1 MTGFDAV
8 LLSYDEPMANSLH
21 SRLQRTLGGTVKR
34 LHGVHGMRRAY
45 RLCAEV
51 VDREQFFL
59 ADGDFAIDPDFDV
72 AAVEPLDE
80 GVSMRVWRAVNPV
93 NGLTYGYGGLK
104 LIRRSALREMG
115 EAVDVLAAL
124 PGRIE
129 FAQRTAGITRF
140 NQSPFHAWKA
150 GFREC
155 AMLAWGSEYGMA
167 DGDAHQ
173 RIQAW
178 TASHSGEFASFA
190 ASGAREGVAF
200 AGEAARESQRFDN
213 LNEPAWLRERFT
225 FAHGDQAVSG

>member
-1 MTGFDAV
+1 MTDFDAV
-8 LLSYDEPMANSLH
+8 FLSYDEPMAGSLH

-51 VDREQFFL
+51 VDGEQFFL
-59 ADGDFAIDPDFDV
+59 ADGDFAIDHGFDV
-72 AAVEPLDE
+72 AGVAPLDE
-80 GVSMRVWRAVNPV
+80 GVSMRVWRAVNAV

-129 FAQRTAGITRF
+129 FARHTAGITRF

-155 AMLAWGSEYGMA
+155 AMLARGSEYGMP
-167 DGDAHQ
+167 GTDAQ
-173 RIQAW
+173 SRVDAW
-178 TASHSGEFASFA
+178 TLSHSGEFAAYA
-190 ASGAREGVAF
+190 AAGAREGVVF
-200 AGEAARESQRFDN
+200 AHEAARAPKRFDC
-213 LNEPAWLRERFT
+213 LNDPAWLRQRFT
-225 FAHGDQAVSG
+225 SAHGDQAVAG

>member
-1 MTGFDAV
+1 MNGFDV
-8 LLSYDEPMANSLH
+8 VFLSYNEPMATSLH

-51 VDREQFFL
+51 VDHEQFFL
-59 ADGDFAIDPDFDV
+59 ADGDFAIDAGFDP
-72 AAVEPLDE
+72 ATVEPLDE

-104 LIRRSALREMG
+104 LVRRSALREMG

-129 FAQRTAGITRF
+129 FAQQTAGITRF

-155 AMLAWGSEYGMA
+155 AMLARGSEYGMA
-167 DGDAHQ
+167 DDDSRQ
-173 RIQAW
+173 RVEAW
-178 TASHSGEFASFA
+178 TKSRNGEFAPYA
-190 ASGAREGVAF
+190 AAGAREGVAF
-200 AGEAARESQRFDN
+200 AKEFARAPGQFDH
-213 LNEPAWLRERFT
+213 LNDPTWLRARFT
-225 FAHGDQAVSG
+225 AAHGDQAVAG

>member
-1 MTGFDAV
+1 VNSFDAV
-8 LLSYDEPMANSLH
+8 FLSYDEPMANSLH

-34 LHGVHGMRRAY
+34 LHGVQGMRRAY

-51 VDREQFFL
+51 VEREQFFL
-59 ADGDFAIDPDFDV
+59 ADGDFAIDTDFCP
-72 AAVEPLDE
+72 AAVEPLDD

-129 FAQRTAGITRF
+129 FAQHTAGITRF

-155 AMLAWGSEYGMA
+155 AMLVRGSEYGVA
-167 DGDAHQ
+167 DGDARQ
-173 RIQAW
+173 RVQAW
-178 TASHSGEFASFA
+178 TTSRSGEFAAYA
-190 ASGAREGVAF
+190 AAGGRDGLAF
-200 AGEAARESQRFDN
+200 ARDAGLGPRRFEH
-213 LNEPAWLRERFT
+213 LNDPAWLRGRFT
-225 FAHGDQAVSG
+225 AVHGDRAVVG

>member
-8 LLSYDEPMANSLH
+8 FLSYDEPMANSLH

-51 VDREQFFL
+51 VEREQFFL
-59 ADGDFAIDPDFDV
+59 ADGDFAIDTDFNP
-72 AAVEPLDE
+72 ATVEPLEE

-129 FAQRTAGITRF
+129 FAQHTAGITRF

-155 AMLAWGSEYGMA
+155 AMLARGSEYGMA
-167 DGDAHQ
+167 DDDAHQ
-173 RIQAW
+173 RVDAW
-178 TASHSGEFASFA
+178 MLSRSGEFATYA
-190 ASGAREGVAF
+190 AAGAREGVSF
-200 AGEAARESQRFDN
+200 ARQAVCEPQQFDH
-213 LNEPAWLRERFT
+213 LNDPTWLRERFT
-225 FAHGDQAVSG
+225 AAHGDQAVSG

>member
-59 ADGDFAIDPDFDV
+59 ADGDFAIDADFDP
-72 AAVEPLDE
+72 ATVEPLDE

-129 FAQRTAGITRF
+129 FAQHTAGVTRF

-155 AMLAWGSEYGMA
+155 AMLARGSEYGMA
-167 DGDAHQ
+167 DDDAHQ
-173 RIQAW
+173 RVQAW
-178 TASHSGEFASFA
+178 TTSHSGEFAAYA
-190 ASGAREGVAF
+190 AAGPREGVAF
-200 AGEAARESQRFDN
+200 AREATRHPQRFDH
-213 LNEPAWLRERFT
+213 LNDPAWLGERFSA
-225 FAHGDQAVSG
+225 AHGDQAVSG

>member
-1 MTGFDAV
+1 MTDFDAV
-8 LLSYDEPMANSLH
+8 FLSYDEPMANSLH
-21 SRLQRTLGGTVKR
+21 ARVQRTLGGTVKR

-59 ADGDFAIDPDFDV
+59 ADGDFAINTEFDP

-80 GVSMRVWRAVNPV
+80 DVSMRVWRAVNPV
-93 NGLTYGYGGLK
+93 NGLSYGYGGLK

-115 EAVDVLAAL
+115 QAVDVLAAL

-129 FAQRTAGITRF
+129 FAKEAAGITRF

-155 AMLAWGSEYGMA
+155 AMLARGSEYGMA
-167 DGDAHQ
+167 DDDASQ
-173 RIQAW
+173 RVEAW
-178 TASHSGEFASFA
+178 TTSRAGEFAAYA
-190 ASGAREGVAF
+190 AAGAREGVAF
-200 AGEAARESQRFDN
+200 TREAARDVKRFDH
-213 LNEPAWLRERFT
+213 LNDPSWLQDRFT
-225 FAHGDQAVSG
+225 AAHGDQVVAG

>member
-8 LLSYDEPMANSLH
+8 FLSYDEPMADSLYC
-21 SRLQRTLGGTVKR
+21 RLQRALGGTVKR

-51 VDREQFFL
+51 VDKEQSFL
-59 ADGDFAIDPDFDV
+59 ADGDFAINADF
-72 AAVEPLDE
+72 APAEVEPLDE

-93 NGLTYGYGGLK
+93 NGLSYGYGGLK

-129 FAQRTAGITRF
+129 FAQQMAGITRF

-155 AMLAWGSEYGMA
+155 AMLARGSEYGMA
-167 DGDAHQ
+167 ENDARH
-173 RIQAW
+173 RVAAW
-178 TASHSGEFASFA
+178 INSQEGEFATYA
-190 ASGAREGVAF
+190 AAGAREGVSF
-200 AGEAARESQRFDN
+200 ARAAAREPKVFDH
-213 LNEPAWLRERFT
+213 LNDPSWLRSRFAA
-225 FAHGDQAVSG
+225 AHGDQAVAG